1 MFMEKLSMYTPHF
14 HQSRLMNVYGAAKET
29 LTYISEHQINEKS
42 GAYIQSGIEEIES
55 CLSMD
60 SVAISLF
67 GQIESHRKIL
77 FKSITGGNYD
87 PANLRRLS
95 SLCKAILVT
104 SRDYEE
110 KLLQNL
116 HGALFS
122 PTDLSKVGRIT
133 DSISSL
139 TGLYVTHLLQK
150 GFSPTYLYNR
160 VDMFRHI
167 NNYGGR
173 TFQKQF
179 ELVTE
184 RLKNYTTAFDVFFG
198 IHSSKLGIFPT
209 TSTASAEFLQTP
221 PDELSEKELDRLKKE
236 FEPNIYVKIS
246 INSTDYV
253 TASWNGKELLDKVLD
268 ITTALE
274 LNPRIQV
281 SSQCISISKNA
292 ALIHKKHLNVG
303 LLVAFL
309 SSENGTHLS
318 NTDTKLHA
326 TSTKLNEISKA
337 HLGRSLRYLRLAR
350 ESISL
355 EQKILN
361 LWIALESLFSEGD
374 SSIIANITSF
384 VPQFYAVTG
393 IARRVIY
400 IRNLLVK
407 NDVEISP
414 LAKQVISTTALKFN
428 EETTPNEIFSIL
440 RDENAATELFGTLGE
455 LEHLKFRFK
464 KVSEEVKDQKTI
476 LARIGQSEKDVSR
489 QLRRIYFVRNKITHT
504 GHYENIR
511 PQLITHLLDYLV
523 VSYLAISDSAT
534 AAKAGHTYSIG
545 ELLDAY
551 KMGAEQVIHSCKEG
565 PHPSTFAN
573 LLPVAVI

>member
-1 MFMEKLSMYTPHF
+1 MYTPHF

-29 LTYISEHQINEKS
+29 LTYISEHQINGKS
-42 GAYIQSGIEEIES
+42 GAYIQCGIEEIES

-60 SVAISLF
+60 PVAISL
-67 GQIESHRKIL
+67 IDRVEHHRKIL
-77 FKSITGGNYD
+77 FKSIKGENYD
-87 PANLRRLS
+87 SSNLRRLS

-110 KLLQNL
+110 KLLLDL
-116 HGALFS
+116 HSLLFA

-133 DSISSL
+133 DSVSSL

-160 VDMFRHI
+160 VDMFKHI
-167 NNYGGR
+167 NNYAGR
-173 TFQKQF
+173 DFQKQF

-198 IHSSKLGIFPT
+198 IHSSKLGIFSA
-209 TSTASAEFLQTP
+209 TSITSVAEFSQTP
-221 PDELSEKELDRLKKE
+221 PGELSDKELDRLKKE
-236 FEPNIYVKIS
+236 FEPNIYAKIS
-246 INSTDYV
+246 LNSTDYV
-253 TASWNGKELLDKVLD
+253 TASWNGKELLDKILD

-292 ALIHKKHLNVG
+292 ALTHKKHLNVG

-318 NTDTKLHA
+318 NTDTKLHS
-326 TSTKLNEISKA
+326 TSIKLNETGKA
-337 HLGRSLRYLRLAR
+337 HLGRSLRYLRLSR

-355 EQKILN
+355 EQKLLN

-374 SSIIANITSF
+374 SSIIANITNF

-407 NDVEISP
+407 NEVEIPP
-414 LAKQVISTTALKFN
+414 LAKKLVSTTVETKFN
-428 EETTPNEIFSIL
+428 EEITPDEIFSIL
-440 RDENAATELFGTLGE
+440 RDEKSAKELFVTLGE
-455 LEHLKFRFK
+455 FEHLKFRI
-464 KVSEEVKDQKTI
+464 VKIVAEIKDNKSI
-476 LARIGQSEKDVSR
+476 LARIVQSEKDVGR
-489 QLRRIYFVRNKITHT
+489 QLRRIYFVRNKIAHT

-511 PQLITHLLDYLV
+511 PQLVTHLLDYLV
-523 VSYLAISDSAT
+523 ASYLAISNSAT
-534 AAKAGHTYSIG
+534 ATKAGHTYSIS

-551 KMGAEQVIHSCKEG
+551 KMGAEQVIHSCREA
-565 PHPSTFAN
+565 PHPSIFAD
-573 LLPVAVI
+573 LLPIAVV